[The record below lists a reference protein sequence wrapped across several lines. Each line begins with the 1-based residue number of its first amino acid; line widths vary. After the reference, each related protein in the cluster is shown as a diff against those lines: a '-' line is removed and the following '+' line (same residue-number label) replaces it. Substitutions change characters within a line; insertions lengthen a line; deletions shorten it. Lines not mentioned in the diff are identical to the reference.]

1 MLSLAME
8 CCLWLWIVIGFQH
21 NINKHMNSS
30 PENDKTVLSIFWFYY
45 DGIDISYGV
54 LDLKQLQISLRADR
68 NFTSKQV

>member
-1 MLSLAME
+1 MSVIYLIMN
-8 CCLWLWIVIGFQH
+8 IGFQH